1 MGDVAQSNPIVLN
14 SAGFPTTGQI
24 WITEGTSIKIVF
36 TDASDVVI
44 KTEDNIP
51 GLNDTIAASA
61 DEWLA
66 GPTPTYIGATSFS
79 LVGDQTSDFHVGRRV
94 KTTNSGGTIY
104 STISATAYTTL
115 TTVTV
120 VNDSGTLDAGLSAV
134 SYALLSA
141 VNPAVP
147 KLTQTNKRLIDLP
160 GLADDNTFTNN
171 NTFTDTNFFVA
182 GSADSTKKVRLEVDG
197 LTTAQT
203 RVITPPDVDVTLP
216 YKPGTYGGS
225 QVYTASDT
233 WTKPAGLKRV
243 RVIVTAG
250 GGGGGGCAQGGN
262 ATGGGGGAGATS
274 IDTIET
280 ADLGATETVTV
291 GAAGAASA
299 TGNNTGGTGGTSSFG
314 THCACAGGAGGSGSG
329 TATAGAGGA
338 VTTPGDI
345 DIAGG
350 PGFHGNGT
358 SSGLNGVG
366 GNGGSSYW
374 GGGGLG
380 AQNTG
385 NGAAALCYGGGGA
398 GAADNNTADRSGGAG
413 KAGIVIVE
421 EFF

>member
-1 MGDVAQSNPIVLN
+1 MVDKYVKPSISGYNSSPPPDDDSQTAANAVSWSKHKTKLADPIKTLLDAVNTATDELADGLFGN
-14 SAGFPTTGQI
+14 AVRADSAGGNLATSDYGKLIKTSNAVTITLLTGSDAGSNFVFAFYNADSTNNLTI
-24 WITEGTSIKIVF
+24 ARNGNNINGAASNLTITPGEGGIAF
-36 TDASDVVI
+36 CDGTDWWVI
-44 KTEDNIP
+44 K
-51 GLNDTIAASA
+51 S
-61 DEWLA
+61 
-66 GPTPTYIGATSFS
+66 
-79 LVGDQTSDFHVGRRV
+79 V
-94 KTTNSGGTIY
+94 
-104 STISATAYTTL
+104 
-115 TTVTV
+115 
-120 VNDSGTLDAGLSAV
+120 SAV
-134 SYALLSA
+134 F
-141 VNPAVP
+141 
-147 KLTQTNKRLIDLP
+147 I
-160 GLADDNTFTNN
+160 
-171 NTFTDTNFFVA
+171 DTNFKIS
-182 GSADSTKKVRLEVDG
+182 GSSDATKLIRFEVDG